1 MIDAEPSEASMGIH
15 FYKGRRKT
23 IHLLTALAGQGI
35 SSALSL
41 SKNLTHGPPR
51 CQTDTVHVWE
61 ATSQPQ
67 LNIMEEEPDF
77 DEEF

>member
-41 SKNLTHGPPR
+41 SKNLTHGPTKMPDR
-51 CQTDTVHVWE
+51 YSPHMGGHFP
-61 ATSQPQ
+61 ATAEYYGGGTR
-67 LNIMEEEPDF
+67 L
-77 DEEF
+77 